1 MDVLEFVEIPEYT
14 GRPLG
19 DVLAENTNNGII
31 FKIGADKG
39 SGFIY
44 AAPITNKTKDWF
56 DSWTIRRLQHLLD
69 SINNLRSKEKSKTQY
84 AKYKVYYRG
93 DPKKRSSFKK
103 WSAGH
108 TARRERLEQ
117 RFNKLSIGDIL
128 DSVVTDACW
137 STAYPN
143 TIILHY
149 KGADLGEYWTDTEF
163 YKKWPEFKKEVSA

>member
-31 FKIGADKG
+31 FKIGSDKG

-56 DSWTIRRLQHLLD
+56 EYWTIRRLQNLVD
-69 SINNLRSKEKSKTQY
+69 SINNLKSKEKSRASY
-84 AKYKVYYRG
+84 AKYRAYYSG

-103 WSAGH
+103 WSEGH
-108 TARRERLEQ
+108 AARRKKLEQ
-117 RFNKLSIGDIL
+117 RFDKLANDNIL
-128 DSVVTDACW
+128 TSVVTDACW

-149 KGADLGEYWTDTEF
+149 AGKDLGEYWTDTEF

>member
-1 MDVLEFVEIPEYT
+1 MDVLEFVEMPEYF
-14 GRPLG
+14 GKPLCE
-19 DVLAENTNNGII
+19 VLAENINSDII

-56 DSWTIRRLQHLLD
+56 DSWTIRRLQHLVD
-69 SINNLRSKEKSKTQY
+69 SINNLKSKEKSRAQY
-84 AKYKVYYRG
+84 AKYRAYYRG
-93 DPKKRSSFKK
+93 DPKKRSSFEK

-108 TARRERLEQ
+108 AALRKRLEQ
-117 RFNKLSIGDIL
+117 RYDKLANDDIL
-128 DSVVTDACW
+128 NSVVMDACW

-149 KGADLGEYWTDTEF
+149 EGADLGEYWTDTEF